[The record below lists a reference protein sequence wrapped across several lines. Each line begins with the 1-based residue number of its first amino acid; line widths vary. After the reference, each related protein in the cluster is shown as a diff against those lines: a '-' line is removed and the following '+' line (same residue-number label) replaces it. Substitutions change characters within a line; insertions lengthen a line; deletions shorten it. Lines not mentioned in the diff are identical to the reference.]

1 MKCKNN
7 CKWLGYNYITDEY
20 GHIIDLTEYKCE
32 KYKIPLGDYPN
43 RCTKCLDATMSRKSY
58 KDRNKN
64 YF

>member
-32 KYKIPLGDYPN
+32 KYNKIWKKVNFP
-43 RCTKCLDATMSRKSY
+43 
-58 KDRNKN
+58 
-64 YF
+64 